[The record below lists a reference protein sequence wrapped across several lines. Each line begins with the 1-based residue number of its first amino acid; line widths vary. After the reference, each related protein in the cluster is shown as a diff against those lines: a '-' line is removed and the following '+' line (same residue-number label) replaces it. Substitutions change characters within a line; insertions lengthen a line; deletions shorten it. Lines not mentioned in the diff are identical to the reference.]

1 MSLSSRSV
9 TESKNCCASS
19 STNTLQPVK
28 DEEYL
33 VLGESSDGFF
43 YYNRSNSPQHMAL
56 QELLMKQHEP
66 HAKCCQLTASGMQA
80 ISATLHGIIISRKN
94 ENLNLIYSDELYCDS
109 PRLFQWIA
117 KMFKNVTLHSINVL
131 EKNNIIQLFE
141 GKFAK
146 QTNILFF
153 ESCSNPNGNIFDFSI
168 LSKLEAASKAL
179 ITIVDNTW
187 LTHEI
192 FNPFTVKQV
201 DYVVSSLTKYYS
213 AGHCIGG
220 MVLARSKNA
229 MKGCTEWM
237 IVNGNHVSPYHCEL
251 VKEHAE
257 TIAQRIAC
265 SSVVTKRVINEFLV
279 KHPKVLQVNHPLCQT
294 HPSHAL
300 MKTYFKRSKD
310 NLVPSVFT
318 FKVKGTKSDVL
329 QVLKKATILDHK
341 TSFGAKMSRTDPWP
355 QEESGF
361 TFVRLSVG
369 YEDNYERIVK
379 GLEEILSHL

>member
-1 MSLSSRSV
+1 MIISKSCNSS
-9 TESKNCCASS
+9 AS
-19 STNTLQPVK
+19 NVIHK

-56 QELLMKQHEP
+56 QDLLMKQHEP
-66 HAKCCQLTASGMQA
+66 HAKCCQLTASGIQA

-94 ENLNLIYSDELYCDS
+94 EHLNLIYSDELYCDS

-117 KMFKNVTLHSINVL
+117 KMYKNVTLHSIDIL
-131 EKNNIIQLFE
+131 DKNNIICSFE

-153 ESCSNPNGNIFDFSI
+153 ESCSNPNGKMFDFSI
-168 LSKLEAASKAL
+168 LQKLEAASKAL

-192 FNPFTVKQV
+192 FNPFTIKQV

-237 IVNGNHVSPYHCEL
+237 VVNGNHVSPYHCEL
-251 VKEHAE
+251 VKEYAE
-257 TIAQRIAC
+257 TISDRIAFC
-265 SSVVTKRVINEFLV
+265 SDLTKRVITEFLV
-279 KHPKVLQVNHPLCQT
+279 KHPKVLQVNHPLCQN

-300 MKTYFKRSKD
+300 MKIYFKRPPRTRD
-310 NLVPSVFT
+310 HLVPSVFT
-318 FKVKGTKSDVL
+318 FKVKGTKSEVL
-329 QVLKKATILDHK
+329 QVLKKATILEHK

-369 YEDNYERIVK
+369 YEDNYERIVR